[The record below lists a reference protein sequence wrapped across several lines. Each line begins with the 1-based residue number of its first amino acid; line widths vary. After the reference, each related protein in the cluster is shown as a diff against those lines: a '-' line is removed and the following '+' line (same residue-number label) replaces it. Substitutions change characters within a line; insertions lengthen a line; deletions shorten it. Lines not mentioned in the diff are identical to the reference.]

1 MRAPRRRIRYR
12 DNISAGWRPD
22 RDKDERMKQTVA
34 QRRRAGVAVPS
45 QHRMG
50 IAHARGKAP
59 DTQTGPQCSAVAE
72 PPTGQAVLSPPVAG
86 GSRSA
91 RPTTAV
97 ASSLDLYLRDI
108 GHAPRLNPDQEV
120 ALARRSAQGDVA
132 AAAALAQ
139 ANLRLVVSVARRY
152 TGYGAIATQRHTIRL
167 PLHVGEALARRSRA
181 RDRLAGDL
189 GREPSPE
196 EAAMLVAE
204 ESLLS
209 AARAAAQEPL
219 SLEMAVG
226 EGGAAHL
233 GDMLRDEALPPE
245 EQALHRVHAQETQ
258 QVLSEVLT
266 ERERVVL
273 ALHYGLEQ
281 GAPETLDA
289 VGRRLGITCER
300 ARQIEAR
307 ALAQEETSC
316 DGTLSWSTDGRAP
329 TSGCSSSWP
338 LALASCLASCGAH
351 STSSRSSRYLR
362 ALPRGE

>member
-1 MRAPRRRIRYR
+1 
-12 DNISAGWRPD
+12 
-22 RDKDERMKQTVA
+22 MKQTVT
-34 QRRRAGVAVPS
+34 QRRRSGVAAPS
-45 QHRMG
+45 RRRMG
-50 IAHARGKAP
+50 MAHARGKAP
-59 DTQTGPQCSAVAE
+59 DTQSGPQCSAVGE
-72 PPTGQAVLSPPVAG
+72 PPTGQAVLSQPAAG
-86 GSRSA
+86 ASGSRSV
-91 RPTTAV
+91 RPTTTV

-108 GHAPRLNPDQEV
+108 GHTPRLNPDQEV
-120 ALARRSAQGDVA
+120 ALARRSAQGDAA

-152 TGYGAIATQRHTIRL
+152 TGYGLPLEDLIAEGNLGLLRAVQKYEWKRGYRFSTYAIWWVHQAIVRAVANQRHTIRL

-181 RDRLAGDL
+181 RERRAGDL
-189 GREPSPE
+189 GRELSPE

-204 ESLLS
+204 ESFLS

-219 SLEMAVG
+219 SLEMAVR
-226 EGGAAHL
+226 EGSVAHL

-281 GAPETLDA
+281 RAPETLDG

-307 ALAQEETSC
+307 ALNK
-316 DGTLSWSTDGRAP
+316 
-329 TSGCSSSWP
+329 
-338 LALASCLASCGAH
+338 
-351 STSSRSSRYLR
+351 LR
-362 ALPRGE
+362 QPHIVARLQLTE

>member
-1 MRAPRRRIRYR
+1 
-12 DNISAGWRPD
+12 
-22 RDKDERMKQTVA
+22 MKQTVA

-45 QHRMG
+45 QRRTG

-72 PPTGQAVLSPPVAG
+72 PPTGQAVLSPPAAVAG
-86 GSRSA
+86 GSRSVC
-91 RPTTAV
+91 PTNTV

-108 GHAPRLNPDQEV
+108 GHTPRLNRDQEV
-120 ALARRSAQGDVA
+120 ALARRSAQGDAA

-139 ANLRLVVSVARRY
+139 ANLRLVVSMARRY
-152 TGYGAIATQRHTIRL
+152 TGYGVPLEDLIAEGNLGLLRAVKKYEWERGYRFSTYAIWWIRQAIVRAIANQRHTIRL
-167 PLHVGEALARRSRA
+167 PLHVGEAPARRSRA

-196 EAAMLVAE
+196 EAATLVADQ
-204 ESLLS
+204 SFLS
-209 AARAAAQEPL
+209 AARTAAQVPL

-226 EGGAAHL
+226 ESGEAHL
-233 GDMLRDEALPPE
+233 GDMLPDEALPPE

-258 QVLSEVLT
+258 QVLAEVLT
-266 ERERVVL
+266 ARERVVL

-281 GAPETLDA
+281 GAPETLDG

-307 ALAQEETSC
+307 ALNK
-316 DGTLSWSTDGRAP
+316 
-329 TSGCSSSWP
+329 
-338 LALASCLASCGAH
+338 
-351 STSSRSSRYLR
+351 LR
-362 ALPRGE
+362 QPHIAARLRHTE